1 MSSLTT
7 IITQNLKKIYINGAT
22 GRLGSLIYKNSISYL
37 PTNSVLIDVSSPLG
51 LKELLTSEHTPMIPL
66 VIGTT
71 GDLPM
76 KEIEEFSKHVPVTIC
91 PNFSKGVPLL
101 GEICELIGRD
111 KDWDIEITEVHHPA
125 KKDMPSGTAKKLCD
139 VLGVQYEKAHCLRMK
154 DVIGEHTV
162 HLACKGERIEIKHI
176 ATNREIFALGAL
188 RVADWTTEQQK
199 GQIYML

>member
-7 IITQNLKKIYINGAT
+7 TITQNLKKIYINGAT
-22 GRLGSLIYKNSISYL
+22 GRLGSLIYKNSVSYL
-37 PTNSVLIDVSSPLG
+37 PKNSVLIDVSSPLG
-51 LKELLTSEHTPMIPL
+51 LKQLLTSEHTPMIPL

-76 KEIEEFSKHVPVTIC
+76 KEIEEFAKQVPVTIC

-101 GEICELIGRD
+101 GKICELIRND
-111 KDWDIEITEVHHPA
+111 SDWDIEITEAHHPA

-139 VLGVQYEKAHCLRMK
+139 VLGLEYKKAHCLRMN

-162 HLACKGERIEIKHI
+162 HLSCKGERIEIKHT

-188 RVADWTTEQQK
+188 RVADWTVEQKK